1 VCEIAGDE
9 DGNTISPEKFINYGL
24 SISFL
29 ESGLG
34 TCTDRHRDVVYARGY
49 EDPMA
54 ITLALLASRLIDAPK
69 QGLRLKQ
76 EKWKEILRGLKV
88 SAPNYIEAKGVRRLG
103 NSTHIMDVLVLDI
116 IPQFQ
121 DRVLKSFNDSIGREG
136 RIPMDPDIRQ
146 FYEKMKLKYPAMVQ
160 SLRNALVIL
169 EADWKTFIAKSKREL
184 DKNKEFITCSP
195 TKKGQKTNSR
205 ISQSELVQP

>member
-1 VCEIAGDE
+1 
-9 DGNTISPEKFINYGL
+9 
-24 SISFL
+24 
-29 ESGLG
+29 
-34 TCTDRHRDVVYARGY
+34 VYARGY
-49 EDPMA
+49 GDPTA
-54 ITLALLASRLIDAPK
+54 ITLALLASRLVDAPK

-76 EKWKEILRGLKV
+76 DKWKEVLRGLKV
-88 SAPNYIEAKGVRRLG
+88 SVPKYIEAKGVRRLG
-103 NSTHIMDVLVLDI
+103 NSNHIMDVLVLEI

-136 RIPMDPDIRQ
+136 GIPMDPDIRH
-146 FYEKMKLKYPAMVQ
+146 FFETVKLKYPAMVE

-169 EADWKTFIAKSKREL
+169 EADWKTFIAKSKREQ

-205 ISQSELVQP
+205 ISQSELVKPYVSSTH